1 MNRMHGHTSAA
12 LILISIGL
20 FFAALPLNS
29 LELRWG
35 IDADGSSGLLEFILA
50 ALPLAIGSFALA
62 RIFASHNGWRRRRRL
77 LQSPSTA
84 RKCPPV
90 DLTFLSTTPLS

>member
-1 MNRMHGHTSAA
+1 MNRMHSHTSAA
-12 LILISIGL
+12 LVLISIGL

-62 RIFASHNGWRRRRRL
+62 RILASHNLRYSAV
-77 LQSPSTA
+77 QKTA
-84 RKCPPV
+84 AATRPQA
-90 DLTFLSTTPLS
+90 